1 MTLGIGTGDAAI
13 RAAVPGDLDEIAA
26 MHERCSP
33 QSLRLRYLAGTRAPA
48 RYLLARLLDPA
59 LAVTFVAVQRG
70 PDRGADRGA
79 GPGDVIA
86 AGNLARDGDALEA
99 ALLVEDAYQRR
110 GIGTA
115 LFARLLGSAR
125 EQGHDT
131 VVLHT
136 SAENLAIQRMIRR
149 LAAAGAGPAAYPV
162 HSDGSV
168 LTYLLPVAVAAVM
181 PAG

>member
-1 MTLGIGTGDAAI
+1 MTLGIGTAGAAI
-13 RAAVPGDLDEIAA
+13 RAAVPGDLDEIVA

-48 RYLLARLLDPA
+48 TYLLARLLDPA
-59 LAVTFVAVQRG
+59 LAVTFVAVR
-70 PDRGADRGA
+70 PAA

-86 AGNLARDGDALEA
+86 AGNLARDGDAMEA

-181 PAG
+181 RAG